1 MSMQDLKILVCE
13 QNRRL
18 PEAGLVI
25 LTEGNVS
32 QISSDRKF
40 VVIKPSGVE
49 YHELTPEK
57 MVVVDMEG
65 NIVEGHLRPSVDTAT
80 HLHIYRE
87 HPEIG
92 GITHT
97 HSSFATI
104 FAQTK
109 KPIPCYG
116 TTHADLFFGDV
127 PVTRP
132 LTDEEIQSDLEI
144 HTGRIISEVLDQQNS
159 RCVLV
164 ASHGPFVF
172 GDNAKQSVDHAAIVE
187 QIAMMAI
194 LGQYQSPIQKALLE
208 KHFLRKHGKD
218 RYYGQQQ

>member
-1 MSMQDLKILVCE
+1 MNLEDLKIIVCE

-49 YHELTPEK
+49 YHALTPDQ

-65 NIVEGHLRPSVDTAT
+65 NMVQGSLKPSVDTPT
-80 HLHIYRE
+80 HIEIYRKY
-87 HPEIG
+87 PEIG

-104 FAQTK
+104 FAQMQ

-116 TTHADLFFGDV
+116 TTHADAFFDEV
-127 PVTRP
+127 PVTRT
-132 LTDEEIQSDLEI
+132 LTDEEITGNLEV
-144 HTGRIISEVLDQQNS
+144 HTAKVICEVLDQKNA

-164 ASHGPFVF
+164 ASHGPFTF
-172 GDNAKQSVDHAAIVE
+172 GKNAKESVDHASIAE
-187 QIAMMAI
+187 QVAMMAI
-194 LGQYQSPIQKALLE
+194 LGQYQSPIQRALLE
-208 KHFLRKHGKD
+208 KHFNRKHGKD